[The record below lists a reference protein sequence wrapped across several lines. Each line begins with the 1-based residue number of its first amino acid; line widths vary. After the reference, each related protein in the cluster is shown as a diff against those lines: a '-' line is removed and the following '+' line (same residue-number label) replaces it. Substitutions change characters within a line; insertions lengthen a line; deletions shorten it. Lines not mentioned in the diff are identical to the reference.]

1 MNKNQMTFQQW
12 KKRNFDLVE
21 MLVKCPECR
30 GTGEAEC
37 PCCGNYCEC
46 DKCHGARKVIN
57 LGKGRTVTLSALY
70 HLQLRRDREFLEK
83 GKYRPGI
90 EAIVGNLTSGST
102 LTGSIVPLESRRL
115 QTSYL

>member
-1 MNKNQMTFQQW
+1 MNGKQMTFHQW

-21 MLVKCPECR
+21 MLVKCPECS
-30 GTGEAEC
+30 GTGETLCA
-37 PCCGNYCEC
+37 CCENYCEC
-46 DKCHGARKVIN
+46 DECHGAKTVIK
-57 LGKGRTVTLSALY
+57 LARGRTVTLSARY